1 MGLIQKVGH
10 VADKV
15 AMSMVNST
23 AMGDTW
29 YKDSINTVSPTASGS
44 SKGRQEPPP
53 RVSKMTWQETLDA
66 QKAAKE
72 KEEGLIKEI

>member
-1 MGLIQKVGH
+1 
-10 VADKV
+10 
-15 AMSMVNST
+15 
-23 AMGDTW
+23 MGDTW